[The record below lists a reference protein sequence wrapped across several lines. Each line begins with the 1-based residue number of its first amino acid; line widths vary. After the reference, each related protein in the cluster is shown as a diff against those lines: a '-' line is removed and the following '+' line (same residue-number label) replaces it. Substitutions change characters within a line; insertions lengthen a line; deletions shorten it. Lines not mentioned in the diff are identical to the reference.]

1 MEETAT
7 VASAAPINV
16 TYEGDICVIHGRAI
30 YPTER
35 ELKPELVR
43 GEAVVL
49 SFEQENDKP
58 ELGSQAGVCARTFTM
73 RTRSSGTSPFSIFRV
88 APREHEASRTAFAG
102 YVAVPARV
110 PGATDAPAFKNM
122 SRVSGLHVTPEIFV
136 AAGLTTAAKLDG
148 AALSYGGKA
157 LNQFHSILDWGAGVG
172 RVARHV
178 RDHFASDAELW
189 CVDVDGVN
197 VEEAKNFVK
206 NSICKPIPFYPPTD
220 LPTDYFEFV
229 YGISVFTH
237 LSECAQEVWLQELK
251 RVSRSGALLI
261 MSVKNEF
268 AAINSSANNGS
279 LLRDLLLLGISDRW
293 LDGNLGQQLDRKSYY
308 RGTMHLTQYVREQ
321 WSRHFEIVD
330 IVRRADV
337 YVQDLVI
344 MRRR

>member
-1 MEETAT
+1 MEARHLTNFTAYL
-7 VASAAPINV
+7 I
-16 TYEGDICVIHGRAI
+16 G
-30 YPTER
+30 
-35 ELKPELVR
+35 
-43 GEAVVL
+43 
-49 SFEQENDKP
+49 
-58 ELGSQAGVCARTFTM
+58 
-73 RTRSSGTSPFSIFRV
+73 
-88 APREHEASRTAFAG
+88 
-102 YVAVPARV
+102 
-110 PGATDAPAFKNM
+110 APA
-122 SRVSGLHVTPEIFV
+122 SDVLH
-136 AAGLTTAAKLDG
+136 A
-148 AALSYGGKA
+148 
-157 LNQFHSILDWGAGVG
+157 
-172 RVARHV
+172 HV

-293 LDGNLGQQLDRKSYY
+293 LDGNLGQQLDRKSSY

-330 IVRRADV
+330 IVVGQMYMCKISLLCEGDDV
-337 YVQDLVI
+337 SRIAGGNFGIQ
-344 MRRR
+344 